1 MMPRDASPLTQHTR
15 ARKVL
20 EKVNGAEMKT
30 ILSGHASML
39 GAQHGMP
46 PVMPTAGGP
55 NKIILRGVK
64 KRFAVGG
71 LAIEALAGID
81 LEVRAGEF
89 FCIVGPS
96 GCGKTTLLRI
106 LAGLESKT
114 AGKIDIGRDAAR
126 DGAAVRPLNSMVFQE
141 QSIFPWKSVRDNVA
155 FGLKARGF
163 SRRDRYDIADAF
175 IRKVGL
181 TGFEHA
187 LPHQLSGGMKQRVSI
202 ARAFANDPEI
212 MLMDEPFAALDEQ
225 TKLLLQAELLR
236 IWEETRKTVV
246 YVTHSIDE
254 AIVLADRILVMS
266 ARPGR
271 IKDIIDIGAIFPRPR
286 HVDTVKSS
294 LRYGELFGKVWGLL
308 RDEVVAAK
316 AAQDAVVKR
325 EEGTMKVGSEGA

>member
-1 MMPRDASPLTQHTR
+1 VGGTPSADQRSAVKFEP
-15 ARKVL
+15 AANKIVL
-20 EKVNGAEMKT
+20 EDV
-30 ILSGHASML
+30 
-39 GAQHGMP
+39 
-46 PVMPTAGGP
+46 
-55 NKIILRGVK
+55 R
-64 KRFAVGG
+64 KRFALKRREVV
-71 LAIEALAGID
+71 ALAGID
-81 LEVRAGEF
+81 LKIRAGEF

-106 LAGLESKT
+106 LAGLETKSS
-114 AGKIDIGRDAAR
+114 GKIEVHRDPR
-126 DGAAVRPLNSMVFQE
+126 VRSDTRVRPLNSMVFQE
-141 QSIFPWKSVRDNVA
+141 QSIFPWKNVRDNVA

-163 SRRDRYDIADAF
+163 SRQERADIAEAY
-175 IRKVGL
+175 ILKVGL
-181 TGFEHA
+181 GGFENA

-225 TKLLLQAELLR
+225 TKLILQAELLR

-271 IKDIIDIGAIFPRPR
+271 IKSIVDIGRIFPRPR

-294 LRYGELFGKVWGLL
+294 ARYGEVFGEIWSLL
-308 RDEVVAAK
+308 RDEVVASARDPS
-316 AAQDAVVKR
+316 A
-325 EEGTMKVGSEGA
+325 